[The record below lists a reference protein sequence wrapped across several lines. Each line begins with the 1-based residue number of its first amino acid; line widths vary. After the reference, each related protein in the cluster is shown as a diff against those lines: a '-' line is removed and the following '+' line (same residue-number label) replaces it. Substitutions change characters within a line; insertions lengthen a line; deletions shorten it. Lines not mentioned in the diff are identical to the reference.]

1 MANIPAYTPPAGRA
15 SETKRVLRDSVL
27 VWAFGS
33 GLLGCTSTPPAKAV
47 DEAVV
52 IRAKFVRGQQRR
64 PPNLWYRLDLELR
77 NPSQDPRWLLWTSE
91 RRSEY
96 TPDPGPLV
104 TNLYVV
110 EDSAEPR
117 VVRMILEPVGLDAV
131 RLPGR
136 SRLTLT
142 GNIFPAAFY
151 DAVPKSIPFEVV
163 VATEVLVDGRPLAS
177 YLTTSPTSD
186 ADAVVEITQ
195 LNEPVQ
201 TWIAPK
207 GGVELELV
215 VERREARELRL
226 PPID

>member
-1 MANIPAYTPPAGRA
+1 MRRAAG
-15 SETKRVLRDSVL
+15 
-27 VWAFGS
+27 WAFGS
-33 GLLGCTSTPPAKAV
+33 CLLGCTSTPPAKDV
-47 DEAVV
+47 EDVEEAVV
-52 IRAKFVRGQQRR
+52 IRAEVVRGHQRR

-77 NPSQDPRWLLWTSE
+77 NPSQDPRWLIWPSE
-91 RRSEY
+91 HRSEY
-96 TPDPGPLV
+96 TPDPGSLV
-104 TNLYVV
+104 AKLYVV
-110 EDSAEPR
+110 EVSAEPR
-117 VVRMILEPVGLDAV
+117 VVIMTLAPAGLDAV

-136 SRLTLT
+136 ARLTLEGT
-142 GNIFPAAFY
+142 FFDAAFY
-151 DAVPKSIPFEVV
+151 EAVPESIPFEVV

-177 YLTTSPTSD
+177 YLTISPTSE

-215 VERREARELRL
+215 VERREAHELRL